1 MIFGRIAIALCLLP
15 IFAEGVR
22 AQFQPAPP
30 QQEPPCVQEFMKL
43 RTEAEKKATAIRA
56 AGERKAPPREACQL
70 FTGFVAAQTKM
81 LKYAETN
88 GVWCGIPPQIVANL
102 KEGIAKTSD
111 IRTKVCHAAAAPVQ
125 RPGPTLSDALSN
137 PVPNSNNIKT
147 GRGTFDTLTGNPLG
161 K

>member
-88 GVWCGIPPQIVANL
+88 GVWCGIALLVRRRELHPYRTCSGPREQREMRRRRPPLVVSGRSRSKNGVSSKRL
-102 KEGIAKTSD
+102 
-111 IRTKVCHAAAAPVQ
+111 C
-125 RPGPTLSDALSN
+125 PGDPA
-137 PVPNSNNIKT
+137 
-147 GRGTFDTLTGNPLG
+147 
-161 K
+161 